1 MYILPCS
8 CAVLQQHLQDVLLSL
23 IKVIFITFYWRVIV
37 TQGVVGGLTLVMFN
51 TGPNIV
57 EHIYQLLG

>member
-8 CAVLQQHLQDVLLSL
+8 CAVLEQHLQDVLLSL